1 MPEIKNIRY
10 DQGTGYI
17 WINDTTLPYPKMIM
31 HPTAPS
37 LDGEVLDNPK
47 YNVAFGTNKNLFSA
61 FVEVCN
67 EDGKGFVDYN
77 SQSRQNAENATEAN
91 SLAKQA
97 TEDAEKGNKQMAALS
112 EAMEKINESSDQI
125 KKIVKVI
132 DDIAFQ
138 TNLLA
143 LNANVEAARAG
154 KYGKGFAVV
163 ADEVRN
169 LAVRSAEAVK
179 ETTENG
185 TITSREY
192 DETKPLNIVCEF
204 VRNSDTIRILFY

>member
-37 LDGEVLDNPK
+37 LDGEVLDDPK
-47 YNVAFGTNKNLFSA
+47 YNVAFGTNKNLFQA

-67 EDGKGFVDYN
+67 ENGEGFVDYN

-91 SLAKQA
+91 SLAKQSA
-97 TEDAEKGNKQMAALS
+97 EDAEKGNKQMAALS

-125 KKIVKVI
+125 KK
-132 DDIAFQ
+132 
-138 TNLLA
+138 LL
-143 LNANVEAARAG
+143 R
-154 KYGKGFAVV
+154 
-163 ADEVRN
+163 
-169 LAVRSAEAVK
+169 
-179 ETTENG
+179 
-185 TITSREY
+185 
-192 DETKPLNIVCEF
+192 
-204 VRNSDTIRILFY
+204 